1 MNLDGFFERLI
12 KSSPVLLSTSATSG
26 DINAFLFL
34 AALFFLPLDFALP
47 FLAFF
52 FAIIKTDLPWVRGT
66 SVE

>member
-1 MNLDGFFERLI
+1 
-12 KSSPVLLSTSATSG
+12 
-26 DINAFLFL
+26 
-34 AALFFLPLDFALP
+34 LFFLPLDFALP